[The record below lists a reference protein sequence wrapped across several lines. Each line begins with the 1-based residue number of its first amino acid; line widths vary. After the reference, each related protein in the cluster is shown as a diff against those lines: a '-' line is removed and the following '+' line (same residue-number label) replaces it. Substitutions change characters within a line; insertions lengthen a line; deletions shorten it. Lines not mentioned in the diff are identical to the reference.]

1 MTRVVWGKEWENAW
15 VMDVRDYTN
24 GMYSVECVVEDG
36 GGAEAVLLSRDLD
49 KCIARAKQICE
60 EVSK

>member
-15 VMDVRDYTN
+15 VMDVRDLAN
-24 GMYSVECVVEDG
+24 GMYSVERVVEG
-36 GGAEAVLLSRDLD
+36 GGAEAVLLCRDLD

-60 EVSK
+60 EVSE

>member
-1 MTRVVWGKEWENAW
+1 
-15 VMDVRDYTN
+15 MDVRDYTN
-24 GMYSVECVVEDG
+24 GMYSVERVVEDG